1 MNIFLTTEFWI
12 WQFSDTYL
20 THFWQFSRQ
29 IFAAD
34 IFLTV
39 AQRMFLRNVSWSW
52 LHKFTYF
59 WHISDSFTDPTLT
72 VFWHNYEFRHISETF
87 PILIW
92 QISDRILNLT
102 VFWHISGS
110 FLTHFQNVWDQHS
123 IRVQASPLTVTP
135 VIVTPRLQWQFWHFP
150 IHLLISL
157 SRLPTLS
164 L

>member
-110 FLTHFQNVWDQHS
+110 FLTHF
-123 IRVQASPLTVTP
+123 R
-135 VIVTPRLQWQFWHFP
+135 QFSDTFP
-150 IHLLISL
+150 KCVGPTFNKSTGLPAYSDTGYSDSFGNSQTIH
-157 SRLPTLS
+157 
-164 L
+164 